1 MNAFERKDGLNEI
14 WLHTKKYLCH
24 FIILIYIL
32 EHTIGI
38 YPSSHSLLEN
48 KNFCFRIKK
57 KKQKKRSTLKY
68 FHLPLY

>member
-24 FIILIYIL
+24 FIMLIYFL

-48 KNFCFRIKK
+48 KIFAFESKI
-57 KKQKKRSTLKY
+57 KQKEKNV
-68 FHLPLY
+68 PL